1 MSLKA
6 KIIGL
11 VGIVSVLLLPSFAA
25 AAAVQSGYVD
35 SALSTLVSWVVAL
48 VPLLIGVALVVFMWG
63 VIRYITAGADEEQKK
78 AARGAMIW
86 GVIALFVIVG
96 VWGLVRLLAYTL
108 NVGLGGSVP
117 NPDFTGGRS
126 GGGVPIVPV
135 P

>member
-1 MSLKA
+1 MKKIKNNLVYASLGA
-6 KIIGL
+6 I
-11 VGIVSVLLLPSFAA
+11 LLIPRVSFALTG
-25 AAAVQSGYVD
+25 VRNLLTEIKNSILPDVR
-35 SALSTLVSWVVAL
+35 TIVVWLAF
-48 VPLLIGVALVVFMWG
+48 IYFFWG
-63 VIRYITAGADEEQKK
+63 VGQFILHSDDQKAREEGKQK
-78 AARGAMIW
+78 MIW